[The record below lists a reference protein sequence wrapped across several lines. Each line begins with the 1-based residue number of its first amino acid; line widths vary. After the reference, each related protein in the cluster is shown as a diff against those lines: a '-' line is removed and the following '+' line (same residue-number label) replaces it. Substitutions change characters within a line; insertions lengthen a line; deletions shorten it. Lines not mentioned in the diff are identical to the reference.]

1 MNSDNMLVKN
11 ESIFSK
17 FYRSIYNFKVYQ
29 EEKLYRNSEMD
40 EIIWEKLSLT
50 NSQFSLYHKFV
61 KTLELA
67 GSACD

>member
-50 NSQFSLYHKFV
+50 NS
-61 KTLELA
+61 
-67 GSACD
+67 